1 MQLPFITRK
10 PRLVYS
16 QAEIADQLGDL
27 SDLII
32 KREKS
37 LQFAILEKS
46 DTKQQKRL
54 EEVANYDELIDIKQ
68 AILKQM
74 LSKNLK
80 RVSKD

>member
-1 MQLPFITRK
+1 MQLPFSRK
-10 PRLVYS
+10 PRLIYS
-16 QAEIADQLGDL
+16 QVEIADQLGDL

-80 RVSKD
+80 RVSKE